1 MCDEKLPPDEELTKI
16 IVGKLLAEGLIP
28 ERRSDA
34 ITNSILAGTASE
46 GDWRS
51 WVYTAQ
57 VENEREE
64 VEVNAEEA
72 N

>member
-1 MCDEKLPPDEELTKI
+1 MCDEKLPPDEELAKI

-46 GDWRS
+46 GDWRI

>member
-34 ITNSILAGTASE
+34 ITNSILAGTASATCALDAFSVTKSDLPDTV
-46 GDWRS
+46 GK
-51 WVYTAQ
+51 
-57 VENEREE
+57 
-64 VEVNAEEA
+64 
-72 N
+72 

>member
-1 MCDEKLPPDEELTKI
+1 MCDENLRPDEDLAKI

-34 ITNSILAGTASE
+34 IAKSILAGTASE

-57 VENEREE
+57 VDNEREE
-64 VEVNAEEA
+64 VEANAEEE